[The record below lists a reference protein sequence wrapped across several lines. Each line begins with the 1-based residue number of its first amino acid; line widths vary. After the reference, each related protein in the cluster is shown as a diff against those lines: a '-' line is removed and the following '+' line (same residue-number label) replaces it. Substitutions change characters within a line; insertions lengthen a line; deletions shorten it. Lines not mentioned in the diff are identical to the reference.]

1 MKSLERYRPLHLL
14 GLLGVAALLAL
25 AATLAAGTAGA
36 THVVPTPVAGNP
48 TCSDLQGSGQTWIEI
63 KADPPG
69 NGVFS
74 DANVSVTVSNFTP
87 NSFDWSMTSS
97 VTVGLDAVFV
107 KAGNAGNLYVYDPGP
122 GEATADTGLVTP
134 DVQAISHILFCYDVD
149 PATPTPTPTATDT
162 PTPTPTDTPTP
173 TPTDTPTPTPTDTP
187 TPTPTDTPTPT
198 PTDTATATP
207 TDTATPTPTDT
218 PTPVLEGCT
227 PGYWKQPQHFDSWEG
242 FATDETLEA
251 VFNVPNAFGLD
262 EKTLLEALSFKG
274 GSEPAGA
281 AQILLRAA
289 VAALLNAASP
299 DVNYPLSIG
308 DVISQVN
315 AALASNSRSTMLALA
330 SVLNANNNLGCPLN

>member
-14 GLLGVAALLAL
+14 GLTGVAALLAL

-198 PTDTATATP
+198 PTDTP
-207 TDTATPTPTDT
+207 TPTP
-218 PTPVLEGCT
+218 
-227 PGYWKQPQHFDSWEG
+227 
-242 FATDETLEA
+242 
-251 VFNVPNAFGLD
+251 
-262 EKTLLEALSFKG
+262 
-274 GSEPAGA
+274 
-281 AQILLRAA
+281 
-289 VAALLNAASP
+289 
-299 DVNYPLSIG
+299 
-308 DVISQVN
+308 
-315 AALASNSRSTMLALA
+315 
-330 SVLNANNNLGCPLN
+330 